1 MCTKDNNNDPL
12 SDDDSSV
19 EYSVKDHT
27 GRCFD
32 YKIKQDSPN
41 HEMRKSQPAFSTAVK
56 ISLEESVNE
65 HLLPMDGRDNRTR
78 QITYNINVDTNL

>member
-1 MCTKDNNNDPL
+1 MFGLFFLK
-12 SDDDSSV
+12 SIKV
-19 EYSVKDHT
+19 YYGYSVKDHT

-56 ISLEESVNE
+56 ICLEESVNE
-65 HLLPMDGRDNRTR
+65 HLLPMDGRDNRTG
-78 QITYNINVDTNL
+78 QIACNIDVDASL

>member
-32 YKIKQDSPN
+32 YEIKQDSPN
-41 HEMRKSQPAFSTAVK
+41 HEMRKSQPSFSTAVK
-56 ISLEESVNE
+56 ISLEESVYE
-65 HLLPMDGRDNRTR
+65 HLLPN
-78 QITYNINVDTNL
+78 